1 MMAFMQIMEL
11 TTSNI
16 AEVQKLTDEWLEATK
31 GKRTTQKLVLAK
43 ERGSANTYVSIVE
56 FASYEEAVKTSN
68 LPKTQEISAKM
79 MAACDSEPK
88 FRNLDVIQEDYL

>member
-1 MMAFMQIMEL
+1 MAFMQIMEL

-56 FASYEEAVKTSN
+56 FASYEEAVKNSN

-88 FRNLDVIQEDYL
+88 FRNLDVIHEDYL